1 MELYAH
7 TLTDYLIKNA
17 RLCLS
22 GEAGSYEFRAV
33 LSSYPADIVEKT
45 GKLLE
50 EFLLDRSEKVKF
62 VYKVGYG
69 LWEYWKQNAST
80 NDSNTFARLEA
91 KEWVDKE
98 DRLTFYRN
106 LKLKDFP
113 EYDNLIIILIGI
125 DKARDNA
132 SLDDFFRIDA
142 KTIWENGLQC
152 SFVPWINKLF
162 ETYSI
167 HAEEDHLEE
176 IDLLL
181 KQLHKNG
188 AGDLLHVVSYLKQL
202 DLSGAQDG
210 KDALLYMYE
219 NLHFWDL
226 PSLKELPYRYRKHWP
241 KYVQDAAT
249 FFSYQNYL
257 KDTGRKKAIKQLDQ
271 FTQRL
276 QEGKEDISFSDEF
289 SDIDDLLS
297 CLRNYIQKNDSD
309 ARSRLLQTDFAP
321 IRDKILN
328 LRQPRGQKRTPKLT
342 KIDASPLEA
351 VLTAVWHCLVDFK
364 NNCTKDSLFP
374 GAVLQ
379 KIHIQGWKFRH
390 DLDADNDGRDL
401 LQGCLGGLD
410 DFIEKE
416 LRIEVDIDG
425 DEKNIPVISS
435 LLPADIDGLRL
446 ERSGAGIPGFQFK
459 VIFKTD
465 SMDNIERLFQ
475 WQLPETQPNRNLW
488 NMVQGIRQL
497 LPKTGPCLPVFT
509 VPFYNELFL
518 ASDEEE
524 ANRIL
529 KLGQNGLQVENLL
542 DLPSLNAADRLR
554 PLINDLSH
562 EYGLFLKA
570 MAEEGFFVAVTTP
583 WRKFKRKYE
592 EILKSFI
599 KKEGIGSD
607 NQFAPLMYKA
617 FSIISKEDLNS
628 PFERFLP
635 TAVLTGIH
643 PALLE
648 MVTNQGTFLVHG
660 FLSKVDQII
669 SDSSG
674 LKVNLQQWNDVCDL
688 AKIQYPLF
696 GLISDAS
703 KRLNTTIQ
711 SHGLIHCLGDS
722 PRTSA
727 PLSAKMLLRADEND
741 EDDITDTVLFRE
753 NRESRVIK
761 RFLEEYVMIYPHA
774 ADGISLAVVN
784 PDSFQPIIAGI
795 NGFLKEQ
802 VGHNR
807 STDTELPYH
816 FSFTLFTYE
825 NQQQE
830 AARHLQEWKKRWEL
844 ARETAR
850 FAYYKNCR
858 LSVAHRVAHTI
869 DDYMKLISRDDFE
882 ADVAILMNFITAG
895 DAGNEVEQT
904 APFKVDRGY
913 PLKFPIVETP
923 RCSEDQ
929 PGRAHVRAKVI
940 SNRRFRLATLHSEL
954 GVYFKHHDYPLGREY
969 IVISEGNYGYW
980 NKLIDKLHKC
990 ATWVVC
996 LDPAIDEKLTR
1007 NENNSGYSPRE
1018 IIGFSSGLGFRG
1030 ELNYTLS
1037 TERSSLADVE
1047 REVAKQ
1053 LNRICGPWDSDI
1065 LATTSHSLVSKSRQ
1079 LSGLSLV
1086 RATGPGEKNIRD
1098 LISSTLV
1105 RITLPA
1111 PVESGIMLCDELI
1124 SLDAFMHWFDTA
1136 SDPERP
1142 DLLRIVAHLQED
1154 GHVEINA
1161 HIIECKLA
1169 QENSDHLNKA
1179 HVQLESGLRH
1189 LMAVFYPREYETPQ
1203 KFDQRYW
1210 WAQLQ
1215 RLVASKSHV
1224 SSSKQKAVTHA
1235 LELLGEGKFTICWQA
1250 MAVVFWT
1257 DSGNASYELLKQWDF
1272 LFKDQQL
1279 SIDVICAGAEIIVP
1293 ICKDEGNI
1301 KIPCSDSNVCFPAQK
1316 SASEKE
1322 VKEDEP
1328 KNHTDFDT
1336 DSSRSGWHEEET
1348 SSQNEFRSQT
1358 YSGVTKEE
1366 DEPSVREMESKEKI
1380 HSTEKTAEPNL
1391 ADKEND
1397 EDDGVTV
1404 STPKVPER
1412 IFLGETLGS
1421 IQREVYWEFGSGQLE
1436 NRHLLIFGKSGVG
1449 KTYAIQTIILELA
1462 RQGQHA
1468 AIVDYTS
1475 GFLKSHL
1482 EEDFKEAVRPRG
1494 HIVKKT
1500 PLPINPFRRQ
1510 RMVIDEDFEDIEDAY
1525 SVAGR
1530 VTSVFT
1536 SVYSSFGEQQK
1547 ALLHKVIEQGIELYS
1562 DGYDFGKL
1570 LEDLENEDNTN
1581 ATAVANKLTPLG
1593 RANLF
1598 QGQNE
1603 NSWQEIY
1610 SDPKSNVNI
1619 LQLAGLSRNL
1629 AKMATEFILW
1639 DLYDFA
1645 SNQGSK
1651 ENPLPIVLDEIQNL
1665 DHRLDSPLAKFLTEG
1680 RKFGLSAILATQTL
1694 SSLSQEAQSR
1704 LFMASHKLFF
1714 RPADTELKEYA
1725 TILSNATTEKMN
1737 IWIDK
1742 LVALNK
1748 GECYSLGPS
1757 LNLKT
1762 MKLEEKA
1769 FPIRITSLAERI
1781 SKGGV

>member
-1 MELYAH
+1 MELYAQ
-7 TLTDYLIKNA
+7 TLTDYLTKNT
-17 RLCLS
+17 RSCLS
-22 GEAGSYEFRAV
+22 GEAGSNEFRAV
-33 LSSYPADIVEKT
+33 LSSYPVDLVDKT
-45 GKLLE
+45 GKLFE
-50 EFLLDRSEKVKF
+50 AFLLDRPEKVKF
-62 VYKVGYG
+62 ICKVGYG
-69 LWEYWKQNAST
+69 LWEHWQQNASAKDIT
-80 NDSNTFARLEA
+80 TITRLEE
-91 KEWVDKE
+91 KGWIDKE
-98 DRLTFYRN
+98 DKLTYYRN

-125 DKARDNA
+125 DQARDNA

-142 KTIWENGLQC
+142 RTIWEKGLQH
-152 SFVPWINKLF
+152 SFIPWINKLF
-162 ETYSI
+162 ETYAI
-167 HAEEDHLEE
+167 HADEEHLDE
-176 IDLLL
+176 IDSLL

-210 KDALLYMYE
+210 KDALFYMYE

-226 PSLKELPYRYRKHWP
+226 PILKELPYRHRNHWS

-257 KDTGRKKAIKQLDQ
+257 KNAGRNKVIKQIDK
-271 FTQRL
+271 FTEKL
-276 QEGKEDISFSDEF
+276 QKGEEDISFSDEF
-289 SDIDDLLS
+289 SDVADLLS
-297 CLRNYIQKNDSD
+297 CLKNYIQKNDPD

-321 IRDKILN
+321 IRDRILN
-328 LRQPRGQKRTPKLT
+328 LKKPRGRKRTPKLT
-342 KIDASPLEA
+342 KIDAPPLET
-351 VLTAVWHCLVDFK
+351 VLTALWHCVVDFK
-364 NNCTKDSLFP
+364 KNCTMDSLLP

-379 KIHIQGWKFRH
+379 EIRIQGWKFRH
-390 DLDADNDGRDL
+390 DLDYDNDGRDL
-401 LQGCLGGLD
+401 LLGCLGGLD
-410 DFIEKE
+410 AVIEKE
-416 LRIEVDIDG
+416 LRIELDIDG
-425 DEKNIPVISS
+425 NEKNIPVIST
-435 LLPADIDGLRL
+435 LLPVDLDELRL

-459 VIFKTD
+459 IIFKTD
-465 SMDNIERLFQ
+465 SGSNIERLFQ
-475 WQLPETQPNRNLW
+475 WQLSETQPNRNLW
-488 NMVQGIRQL
+488 NMVRGVRQL
-497 LPKTGPCLPVFT
+497 LHTTGPCLPVFT

-529 KLGQNGLQVENLL
+529 KLGQNGLRVDNLL
-542 DLPSLNAADRLR
+542 DLPSLNEVDQLR

-562 EYGLFLKA
+562 EFGLFLQA
-570 MAEEGFFVAVTTP
+570 MDEEGFFVAVTTS

-592 EILKSFI
+592 KILKSFVKI
-599 KKEGIGSD
+599 DGVGPD

-617 FSIISKEDLNS
+617 FSIISEKDLNS
-628 PFERFLP
+628 PFERFLSS
-635 TAVLTGIH
+635 AVLTGIH

-648 MVTNQGTFLVHG
+648 MVTNRDTFLVHG
-660 FLSKVDQII
+660 FLSKIDIII
-669 SDSSG
+669 SDMSG

-688 AKIQYPLF
+688 AKINYPLF

-703 KRLNTTIQ
+703 KRLNTTIR
-711 SHGLIHCLGDS
+711 SHGLIHCLGDT
-722 PRTSA
+722 PQTSA

-761 RFLEEYVMIYPHA
+761 RFLEEYVMVYPHA

-795 NGFLKEQ
+795 NSFLKEQ
-802 VGHNR
+802 VGNNR
-807 STDTELPYH
+807 FSGTEPPYH
-816 FSFTLFTYE
+816 FSFTLFTAD

-844 ARETAR
+844 ARETAK
-850 FAYYKNCR
+850 FKYYKNCR
-858 LSVAHRVAHTI
+858 LSIAHRISHTI
-869 DDYMKLISRDDFE
+869 DDYLKLISRADFDV
-882 ADVAILMNFITAG
+882 DVAILMNFITAG
-895 DAGNEVEQT
+895 DAGNDVEQA

-913 PLKFPIVETP
+913 PLKFPIIETP

-980 NKLIDKLHKC
+980 DKLVEKLHKC

-996 LDPAIDEKLTR
+996 LDAAIDEKLTK
-1007 NENNSGYSPRE
+1007 NENNRGYSPRE

-1047 REVAKQ
+1047 REVAHQ

-1065 LATTSHSLVSKSRQ
+1065 LETTSHCLVSKSRL

-1111 PVESGIMLCDELI
+1111 PVKDGMLLCDELI

-1142 DLLRIVAHLQED
+1142 DLLRIVAHLQEN
-1154 GHVEINA
+1154 GHVKINA

-1179 HVQLESGLRH
+1179 HVQLESGLRQ
-1189 LMAVFYPREYETPQ
+1189 LMAVFYPREDETPQ

-1210 WAQLQ
+1210 WAQIQ

-1224 SSSKQKAVTHA
+1224 PSSKQATVTHA

-1250 MAVVFWT
+1250 MAVAFWT
-1257 DSGNASYELLKQWDF
+1257 DSGKASYELINQWDF
-1272 LFKDQQL
+1272 LFQDKQL
-1279 SIDVICAGAEIIVP
+1279 SIDVICAGTEIIVP
-1293 ICKDEGNI
+1293 ICKGEDNI
-1301 KIPCSDSNVCFPAQK
+1301 KIPCSSGNVCFPAQK
-1316 SASEKE
+1316 IFENEAN
-1322 VKEDEP
+1322 EDEV
-1328 KNHTDFDT
+1328 NDLADFDT
-1336 DSSRSGWHEEET
+1336 ENSRSDWHKDET
-1348 SSQNEFRSQT
+1348 PSHN
-1358 YSGVTKEE
+1358 GNVTQKQSELKEE
-1366 DEPSVREMESKEKI
+1366 DRQSVSDKDLKKNIQETGKITEPDLAGEEK
-1380 HSTEKTAEPNL
+1380 
-1391 ADKEND
+1391 DND
-1397 EDDGVTV
+1397 TII
-1404 STPKVPER
+1404 STPKVPKR
-1412 IFLGETLGS
+1412 IFLGETLG
-1421 IQREVYWEFGSGQLE
+1421 IIKRKVYWEFGNDQLE

-1449 KTYAIQTIILELA
+1449 KTYAIQTIIMELA
-1462 RQGQHA
+1462 KQGQHS

-1475 GFLKSHL
+1475 GFLANHL
-1482 EEDFKEAVRPRG
+1482 EEDFKEVVQPKG

-1510 RMVIDEDFEDIEDAY
+1510 QTVIEDFIDTEDAY

-1530 VTSVFT
+1530 ITSVFT

-1547 ALLHKVIEQGIELYS
+1547 ALLHKVIEQGIETYS
-1562 DGYDFGKL
+1562 DGYDFGTL
-1570 LEDLENEDNTN
+1570 LEDLESEDNTN
-1581 ATAVANKLTPLG
+1581 ATTVANKLTPLG

-1598 QGQNE
+1598 QGQSE
-1603 NSWQEIY
+1603 NSWQKIY
-1610 SDPKSNVNI
+1610 SDPVSNVNI
-1619 LQLAGLSRNL
+1619 LQLAGLSRDL

-1645 SNQGSK
+1645 NNQGNK
-1651 ENPLPIVLDEIQNL
+1651 EKPLPMVLDEIQNL

-1680 RKFGLSAILATQTL
+1680 RKFGLAAILATQTL
-1694 SSLSQEAQSR
+1694 SNLSQEAQSR

-1725 TILSNATTEKMN
+1725 TILSNATSENVN
-1737 IWIDK
+1737 IWKDK

-1757 LNLKT
+1757 LNPKT
-1762 MKLEEKA
+1762 TKLEEKA
-1769 FPIRITSLAERI
+1769 FPIRITALGERI
-1781 SKGGV
+1781 KREFING